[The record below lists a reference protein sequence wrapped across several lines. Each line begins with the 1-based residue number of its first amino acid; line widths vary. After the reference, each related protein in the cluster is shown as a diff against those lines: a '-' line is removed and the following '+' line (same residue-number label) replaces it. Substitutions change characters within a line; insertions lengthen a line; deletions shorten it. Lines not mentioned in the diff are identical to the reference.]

1 MSADGK
7 KVVAV
12 GPHGIAQSLDGGLTW
27 NKKNR
32 VSDFEPKGN
41 HPINNF
47 NGDFVHVTC
56 DNTCSKMVITTQQQ
70 GGSVMVIICWIGL
83 QMVIVGR
90 VRRGEGRYG
99 VYY

>member
-32 VSDFEPKGN
+32 VCLILKQKESIPLATLM
-41 HPINNF
+41 
-47 NGDFVHVTC
+47 VTLY
-56 DNTCSKMVITTQQQ
+56 M
-70 GGSVMVIICWIGL
+70 
-83 QMVIVGR
+83 
-90 VRRGEGRYG
+90 
-99 VYY
+99 

>member
-12 GPHGIAQSLDGGLTW
+12 GPHGIVQSLDGGLTW

-32 VSDFEPKGN
+32 VSDFEPKGK
-41 HPINNF
+41 HSINTF

-56 DNTCSKMVITTQQQ
+56 DNTCSKMVITTKQQ
-70 GGSVMVIICWIGL
+70 GGFS
-83 QMVIVGR
+83 
-90 VRRGEGRYG
+90 YG
-99 VYY
+99 NYLLDWFTNGDCRSCT

>member
-32 VSDFEPKGN
+32 VSDFEPKGTSTKS
-41 HPINNF
+41 PIL
-47 NGDFVHVTC
+47 VPL
-56 DNTCSKMVITTQQQ
+56 
-70 GGSVMVIICWIGL
+70 L
-83 QMVIVGR
+83 Q
-90 VRRGEGRYG
+90 
-99 VYY
+99 